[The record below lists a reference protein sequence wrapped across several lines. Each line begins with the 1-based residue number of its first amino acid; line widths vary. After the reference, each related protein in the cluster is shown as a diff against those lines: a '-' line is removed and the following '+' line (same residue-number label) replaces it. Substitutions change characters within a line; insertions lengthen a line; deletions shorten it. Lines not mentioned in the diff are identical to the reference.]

1 MRGRGAQTDE
11 VQALRQLAVTI
22 AGVALLVVGAA
33 LMVLPGPGILLIV
46 AGLAV
51 LATEY
56 VWAQSLLRRAK
67 RQAKEAQQASV
78 ASPARTAASVLFAVA
93 LGVCGVL
100 MIVVDDVGWP
110 VLDRRLDS
118 LWGPVAGTVLVA
130 GAVALLTT
138 TVLTLR
144 LTRGRP
150 TTYTH
155 PVRRGRATADRP
167 ER

>member
-1 MRGRGAQTDE
+1 MH
-11 VQALRQLAVTI
+11 VLKQLAVTL

-56 VWAQSLLRRAK
+56 VWAQALLRRAK
-67 RQAKEAQQASV
+67 RQAKEAQRAAV
-78 ASPARTAASVLFAVA
+78 ASPARTATSLLFAVA
-93 LGVCGVL
+93 LGACGVL
-100 MIVVDDVGWP
+100 MIVVDDVAWP

-118 LWGPVAGTVLVA
+118 LWGPVTGTVLVV
-130 GAVALLTT
+130 GAVVLITT
-138 TVLTLR
+138 TVLTVR
-144 LTRGRP
+144 LARGRP

-155 PVRRGRATADRP
+155 PVHAGGATAFRTDQ
-167 ER
+167 